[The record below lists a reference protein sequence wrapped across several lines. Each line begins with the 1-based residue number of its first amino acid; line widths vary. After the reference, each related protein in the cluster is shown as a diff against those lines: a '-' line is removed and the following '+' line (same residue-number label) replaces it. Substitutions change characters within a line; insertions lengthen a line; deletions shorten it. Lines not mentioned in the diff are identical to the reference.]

1 MNIKIERVA
10 QPKSFMYAKAKPP
23 KTKKEIPTY
32 GKGKTNS
39 QTICN
44 YDINYFRCLGSEHI
58 VF

>member
-1 MNIKIERVA
+1 
-10 QPKSFMYAKAKPP
+10 MYAKAKPP
-23 KTKKEIPTY
+23 ETKKETPTY